1 MLDPLPCE
9 NILVTM
15 NDYTLMEFDRPG
27 DRILRNDRVEIEK
40 VCCLSSCVMVS
51 LAHDAS

>member
-1 MLDPLPCE
+1 MK
-9 NILVTM
+9 ILVTM

-27 DRILRNDRVEIEK
+27 DRILKNDRVEIEK
-40 VCCLSSCVMVS
+40 VCCLSSCVMVF